1 MKRNKQV
8 LWAMT
13 ELGDD
18 LIDAAQQGID
28 WSLLPMYLAG
38 VVTAAVSGYLAIR
51 LLKYITQKGSF
62 GGFAYYCWGA
72 GILTLILSLIK

>member
-18 LIDAAQQGID
+18 LIDAAQWYRPEKPLWRQ
-28 WSLLPMYLAG
+28 LLP
-38 VVTAAVSGYLAIR
+38 V
-51 LLKYITQKGSF
+51 LLP
-62 GGFAYYCWGA
+62 
-72 GILTLILSLIK
+72 L